1 MGTLTPF
8 CDTDLS
14 CGGWSRH
21 TRNQMPGREKSG
33 SQSPYELEVLLNL
46 GRRRK
51 GWSLL
56 PAPPSSSFSSSSA
69 SVKVI
74 SRSPESVS

>member
-14 CGGWSRH
+14 WGGWSRH
-21 TRNQMPGREKSG
+21 TGNQMPGREKSG
-33 SQSPYELEVLLNL
+33 SQSLYELEGLLNL

-51 GWSLL
+51 GRSLL
-56 PAPPSSSFSSSSA
+56 PAPHSSSLSSSSVN
-69 SVKVI
+69 VKVI
-74 SRSPESVS
+74 NRSPGSVS